1 MNITAKL
8 KLWYKYKSTG
18 NMEEYKSYK
27 KAVKAKQS
35 DIDMYNKTLSQATQK
50 FQDVQQRFS
59 KDSREYNY
67 AKDEMFRWKYTLDEA
82 KLALQ
87 YIIPNSKEDIEYRN
101 KTANNYADKLK
112 KVLSPNLD
120 LRFHGSPIYFT
131 EQILKSGYISSTADR
146 YDGYIKSTDNV
157 GEISVSDRNS
167 LDRTIQFFSDMSA
180 YMRNLPCGCIFAIL
194 PNENEDPSM
203 REASLMSSV
212 NFRKNPEKLFGIL
225 TTPENIEK
233 VKGWMNKYGVDTDLA
248 YTFEEFLE
256 VAKEKS
262 MEIDSQIQLKNDQ
275 NLKSNENIEGF
286 NELITTEQRTQD
298 IDTREEESE
307 R

>member
-1 MNITAKL
+1 MNITDKF
-8 KLWYKYKSTG
+8 KLWYKYKLTG

-27 KAVKAKQS
+27 KAVEAKQS
-35 DIDMYNKTLSQATQK
+35 DIDMYNKNLSQATQN
-50 FQDVQQRFS
+50 FQDIQQRFS
-59 KDSREYNY
+59 KDSREYTY
-67 AKDEMFRWKYTLDEA
+67 AKEEMFRWKYTLDEA

-87 YIIPNSKEDIEYRN
+87 YIRPNSKEDIEYRE
-101 KTANNYADKLK
+101 KTANNYADELK

-146 YDGYIKSTDNV
+146 YDDYIKSTDNV

-167 LDRTIQFFSDMSA
+167 IDRTIQFFSDMSA
-180 YMRNLPCGCIFAIL
+180 YMRHLPCGCIFAIL
-194 PNENEDPSM
+194 PNEIEDPSM

-212 NFRKNPEKLFGIL
+212 NFRQNPEQLFGIF
-225 TTPENIEK
+225 TTPENIEQ
-233 VKGWMNKYGVDTDLA
+233 VKGWMNQYGFNADLA

-256 VAKEKS
+256 VVKKKS
-262 MEIDSQIQLKNDQ
+262 IEIDSQIQFKNNQ
-275 NLKSNENIEGF
+275 NVNIES
-286 NELITTEQRTQD
+286 LDKSIITEQRTQD
-298 IDTREEESE
+298 IDTREDEQE